1 MTMNRGKTTAPFFP
15 SSYFAASVLG
25 YGLNMVRVFSPRRLC
40 STGSHRWRPMW
51 NTPTGREAS
60 ADRAHKRPSQSSRQ
74 FVKNVSER

>member
-1 MTMNRGKTTAPFFP
+1 
-15 SSYFAASVLG
+15 
-25 YGLNMVRVFSPRRLC
+25 MVRVFSPRRLC